1 MLRRLWEKLKRLFS
15 ECADADDE
23 ALLWMILMDEEI
35 GD

>member
-1 MLRRLWEKLKRLFS
+1 MFESIKEKLKRLFK

-23 ALLWMILMDEEI
+23 DLLWMVVMDEEF